1 MADIAEETPAAVS
14 VDIRPRWRM
23 LHRVPVHVREEK
35 KHVFEPVVVPL
46 GPYHCRQH
54 PQSQLVEPLKDAV
67 QDIVCKLDR
76 TDRKGF
82 LLSKILE
89 RIDEIRHFY
98 GGADGYTDQ
107 ELAEMILRDACF
119 LVFAMLP
126 KTFPMI
132 RHNLG
137 MYGML
142 FMSRDMYMLE
152 NQIPLWLIP
161 LIHPQPSFLCKYL
174 SSNVFGD
181 YRMTQLSWENGGG
194 GEEPLHLLEAFHRT
208 FLSLVQTPENSS
220 EGGSNFWRLINK
232 YKQARPK
239 EESSRRTLW
248 QNLNSPFQSATDLKA
263 KGIHFRRSSHC
274 LGDIKF
280 FSFALYAELHLP
292 FFNITNNS
300 KTFFSNMIAFEMSPE
315 TETDYGVTSYFN
327 FMKTLILNAS
337 DVKVLREKGILYS
350 RLASDEEVVEM
361 FKSIDTYGYSKHGL
375 LDGVKMRI
383 EEHCSSK
390 AKTWMADLVNTKFRS
405 PWAVIALA
413 AAAFLLALTVVQTYY
428 TVNPAD

>member
-1 MADIAEETPAAVS
+1 MADIAEETPAAAVS
-14 VDIRPRWRM
+14 VDIRSRWRM

-46 GPYHCRQH
+46 GPYHHRLH

-67 QDIVCKLDR
+67 QDMVCKLER
-76 TDRKGF
+76 TDRKSF
-82 LLSKILE
+82 LLSKISE

-98 GGADGYTDQ
+98 GGADGCTDE
-107 ELAEMILRDACF
+107 ELAEIMLRDACF
-119 LVFAMLP
+119 LVFNMLP
-126 KTFPMI
+126 KTFPVI
-132 RHNLG
+132 RQNLG

-142 FMSRDMYMLE
+142 FMFRDMYMLE
-152 NQIPLWLIP
+152 NQTPLWLIL

-181 YRMTQLSWENGGG
+181 YRMTQLPWENGG

-208 FLSLVQTPENSS
+208 FLSLVPTPENSRD
-220 EGGSNFWRLINK
+220 GGSNFLRLINK
-232 YKQARPK
+232 YNQPRPK
-239 EESSRRTLW
+239 NEGSRRTLW
-248 QNLNSPFQSATDLKA
+248 QEMNSPFQSATDLKA

-274 LGDIKF
+274 LTDIKF

-300 KTFFSNMIAFEMSPE
+300 KTFFSNIIAFEMSPE
-315 TETDYGVTSYFN
+315 TDTDYGVTSYFN
-327 FMKTLILNAS
+327 FMKTLVHSAN
-337 DVKVLREKGILYS
+337 DVKVLREKGVLYS

-375 LDGVKMRI
+375 LDEVKMRI

-390 AKTWMADLVNTKFRS
+390 AKTWMADLINTKFQS
-405 PWAVIALA
+405 PWTVMALA
-413 AAAFLLALTVVQTYY
+413 AAAFLLALTFFPPYFKL
-428 TVNPAD
+428 PRG